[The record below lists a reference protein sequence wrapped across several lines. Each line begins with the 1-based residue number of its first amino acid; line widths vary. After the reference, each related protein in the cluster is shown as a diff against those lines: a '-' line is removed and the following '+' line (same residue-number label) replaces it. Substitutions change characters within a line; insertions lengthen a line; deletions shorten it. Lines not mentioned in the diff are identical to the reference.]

1 MKQTHSLTTVHFNFQ
16 HSGTCK
22 LLQNTHTVI
31 YDMAFA
37 KYVIMSHLR
46 CFSVTIALPH
56 TILNPTGEQCATV
69 KNLTRDLLKADI
81 NSSGNQSE
89 DVFKSFYSLSC

>member
-1 MKQTHSLTTVHFNFQ
+1 
-16 HSGTCK
+16 
-22 LLQNTHTVI
+22 
-31 YDMAFA
+31 MAFA

-81 NSSGNQSE
+81 NSSGNQRMYLNPFTHSAAR
-89 DVFKSFYSLSC
+89 VRL